1 MLRYESYKPSGVEWL
16 GEIPSH
22 WNLIRLKRTITGC
35 VNGVWGNDPK
45 GENDI
50 VCLRVADFNRQSLN
64 VGLEKLTYRDISVKD
79 RGSRLLKPNDL
90 LLEKSGGGDNQLV
103 GQVVIFDHDFEAVT
117 SNFVAKMT
125 VSEGYNPYFLNYLHA
140 CLYFNKINLRS
151 IKQTTGIQ
159 NLDSASYLDEH
170 VPSPPRNEQDKIV
183 TFLSQKTDEIDTA
196 IAKKQRLIELLQ
208 EQKSILINQAV
219 TRGLNTDV
227 PMCDSGV
234 EWIGQIPAHWDVLRA
249 KYLFREIDERSETG
263 TEELLSVSHMTGVT
277 PRSEKNVNMFMAED
291 YSGSKLCQPNDLIFN
306 IMWAWMG
313 ALGVSELAGIVSPAY
328 GVYRQLK
335 SGTFNNWYLE
345 QLLRSSSYVAE
356 YNRRSR
362 GLHSSRLRLYAD
374 MFFDMEIAIPPKFEQ
389 DEIEARTKAHVSKA
403 DEVISATER
412 EIEKLA
418 ELRSTLIAS
427 AVTGQIKV

>member
-1 MLRYESYKPSGVEWL
+1 MLRYDSYKPSGVEWL

-22 WNLIRLKRTITGC
+22 WKISALKHIARLQSGEAITSMEMDNGEYPVFGGNGFRGLFSKYTHDGEFVLIGRQGALCGNINYAEGKFWASEHAIVATPVQLLATKWLGELLRAMNLNQYSIAAAQPGLAVQTI
-35 VNGVWGNDPK
+35 
-45 GENDI
+45 
-50 VCLRVADFNRQSLN
+50 A
-64 VGLEKLTYRDISVKD
+64 
-79 RGSRLLKPNDL
+79 
-90 LLEKSGGGDNQLV
+90 
-103 GQVVIFDHDFEAVT
+103 
-117 SNFVAKMT
+117 
-125 VSEGYNPYFLNYLHA
+125 
-140 CLYFNKINLRS
+140 NLR
-151 IKQTTGIQ
+151 IPVPP
-159 NLDSASYLDEH
+159 LDEQFQI
-170 VPSPPRNEQDKIV
+170 SK
-183 TFLSQKTDEIDTA
+183 FLDQKTAEIDTA

-219 TRGLNTDV
+219 TRGLNPNV
-227 PMCDSGV
+227 PMRDSGV

-249 KYLFREIDERSETG
+249 KYLFKEIDERSETG

-374 MFFDMEIAIPPKFEQ
+374 MFFDMEIAIPPRFEQ